1 MRELIFIAFTLFVF
15 VTVIGITG
23 WLLKASNRH
32 IWQSCL
38 VTKGRWLGLGIAGSS
53 LLFMIVGGAASYP
66 PALQLGFI
74 GAAMVLILNLLL
86 LAALPVSNLIYF
98 LGKRISRWW
107 QSRRIQTTPDSSRRH
122 FLKLTAS
129 GFPLAAIGFGGGGIA
144 GSFATVDIPTIDLP
158 IKKLPQKL
166 DGLKI
171 AHLTDLHL
179 GPYFTLDDLVTALPR
194 IAAHQ
199 PDLVMV
205 TGDIADELDYLPR
218 ALEHI
223 SELAPPLGAH
233 VCIGNHE
240 YYRGGQQAKA
250 ILENA
255 PVSFLLQSGV
265 PRMFNGHP
273 LYIAG
278 TDDPVTLRPDI
289 DVFMQQTVETAMA
302 DAPTNAFT
310 ILLSHRPL
318 ALDYATRSGVN
329 LVLAGHTH
337 GGQIGY
343 NRRSL
348 LDGQTQE
355 KYMWGIYR
363 NGYATLYT
371 SSGMGHWFPFRL
383 GCPAEAPLLTLRR
396 A

>member
-1 MRELIFIAFTLFVF
+1 MRELIFIASSLLVLLL
-15 VTVIGITG
+15 VVLITG

-32 IWQSCL
+32 IWQSRW
-38 VTKGRWLGLGIAGSS
+38 VSNSRWLGLGIAGSS
-53 LLFMIVGGAASYP
+53 LLFLIVGVVASYHP
-66 PALQLGFI
+66 LQQLGSI
-74 GAAMVLILNLLL
+74 GAAMVLILSLLL

-98 LGKRISRWW
+98 VGKRISRWW
-107 QSRRIQTTPDSSRRH
+107 QSRGVQTVTDSSRRN

-129 GFPLAAIGFGGGGIA
+129 GFPLAAIGFGSSGIA
-144 GSFATVDIPTIDLP
+144 SSFARVDIPRIDLAV
-158 IKKLPQKL
+158 KELPDRL
-166 DGLKI
+166 DGLTI

-179 GPYFTLDDLVTALPR
+179 GPYFTIEDLKTALPR

-199 PDLVMV
+199 PDLVVV
-205 TGDIADELDYLPR
+205 TGDIADELEYLPR

-223 SELAPPLGAH
+223 SELAPPLG
-233 VCIGNHE
+233 VYTCIGNHE
-240 YYRGGQQAKA
+240 YYRGGQKAKA

-255 PVSFLLQSGV
+255 PVLFLLESGV
-265 PRMFNGHP
+265 PIAFNGHP

-289 DVFMQQTVETAMA
+289 DDFMKQTVEKAVA
-302 DAPTNAFT
+302 HAPANAFT

-318 ALDYATRSGVN
+318 ALDYAPRSGVR

-348 LDGQTQE
+348 LDGHTQE
-355 KYMWGIYR
+355 KYMWGMYR
-363 NGYATLYT
+363 NGRATLYT

-383 GCPAEAPLLTLRR
+383 GCPAEAPVLTLRHG
-396 A
+396 